1 MLGSWLDEILYA
13 IGVEDRSEG
22 KGELAKKRD
31 EWLGKLGGGITEAI
45 LGEVGK
51 EIKRGITEADLG
63 GLVSEALNPIN
74 SKMAQFRLELLKGFQ
89 SFGDEIAKS
98 WSKADQAAFEYAKQV
113 GMSEKAIESFRDGII
128 NMSGAVTEV
137 GNLYGKTFDELLKLQ
152 SKFSEELGRSV
163 RFSTEQLKDVAAMS
177 GIIGD
182 DMAVKFTAQMEA
194 FGMSTSSAG
203 EMVAK
208 MYGDSV
214 KKGITLQAYSK
225 NVSENLH
232 LAQQYTFK
240 NGVQGLM
247 SMAENAAKMKMDMQ
261 QVVSLGN
268 KLAEGGVEGAVNM
281 AAELQVLGG
290 AFAQFADPLGLL
302 HDSLLGMD
310 ELSDRLTGLVGK
322 IGRFD
327 KQQGKVVIDPFQ
339 QMQLRQAAKSMGL
352 DYGKLIDSATQQAKR
367 KEIESQMSGL
377 SNIPDEYKE
386 MIMNTAQFDKNG
398 NAGITLANG
407 SFKNI
412 SELTKNELVEIADL
426 EKDLGTDVKE
436 IKRFLIGAED
446 ARKNQ
451 EAALENQRAVDN
463 QIEAKQVKSVYH
475 ALGDNQKALRE
486 IVHWQ
491 KVSAMYAQIQA
502 IKKMGSDVFGLFKGI
517 TKLFGFANGGIIKT
531 HSDGDLITNGTP
543 GKEYILNSAQHGEFI
558 VNKESTKHHLALLR
572 AINND
577 KTGNLRI
584 KQYEDG
590 GLLNTLTTGNGIG
603 ASMPI
608 MGGMGIMGNMYQL
621 QMINSIQGSY
631 QHYVDG
637 IQGRFSKTQGLI
649 DARNNE
655 LNNIISNAKKEQQR
669 LLNEQKG
676 FRLTKQGRLQNKINL
691 QNTEK
696 EIAKARMALE
706 SNTKHQ
712 EALNSTMAK
721 TKEQQAKIA
730 KIGRVGMKVGGSA
743 MAGVGAFM
751 SAKSQYEATGEAIM
765 NKQKAQAGSIGAGIG
780 AAAGAALGSF
790 AGPIGMMV
798 GGAIGQMAG
807 QAIGEAIGTESD
819 EKMWNKRG
827 ELAKNIV
834 SAEGSNKFMRIK
846 GGFSTKEQKVLASA
860 LNDGK
865 LYESEIKDKDLL
877 TKLKETGNEHL
888 IEKHAR
894 GGWIKGRTH
903 SAGGEFLGI
912 WEGKIHE
919 GEDSEAIIPADKAKK
934 STSLIN
940 ALLDGRINDSTI
952 KPIEPMGKQMKVNE
966 RYAQNQSPQ
975 TFKMEPININFNGSI
990 KLETNDKSFDISE
1003 EIFKN
1008 PRLLNKITDLI
1019 VKQMNTDEHFAFN
1032 RKTFRRKYTTL

>member
-1 MLGSWLDEILYA
+1 MLGSLLDEFFYA
-13 IGVEDRSEG
+13 IGVEDRSAG

-31 EWLGKLGGGITEAI
+31 GLLGEIMGGITDFA
-45 LGEVGK
+45 LGEVGTIIKKGIK
-51 EIKRGITEADLG
+51 EAGIGDILAEA
-63 GLVSEALNPIN
+63 VNPVT
-74 SKMAQFRLELLKGFQ
+74 AQVAKAQLETLKAFQ
-89 SFGDEIAKS
+89 SFGDALAKS
-98 WSKADQAAFEYAKQV
+98 WSKADQAAFDYAKQV
-113 GMSEKAIESFRDGII
+113 GMSEKAIEKFRDGII

-137 GNLYGKTFDELLKLQ
+137 GNLYGKTFEDLLKLQ

-177 GIIGD
+177 GIVGD
-182 DMAVKFTAQMEA
+182 DMAVKFAAQMET

-203 EMVAK
+203 EIVAK

-268 KLAEGGVEGAVNM
+268 KLAEGGVESAVNM
-281 AAELQVLGG
+281 GAELQVLGG

-302 HDSLLGMD
+302 HDSLLDMEG
-310 ELSDRLTGLVGK
+310 LSDRLTSLVGEM
-322 IGRFD
+322 GRFD

-339 QMQLRQAAKSMGL
+339 QMQLRTAAKSMGL
-352 DYGKLIDSATQQAKR
+352 DYSKLIDSATQQAKR
-367 KEIESQMSGL
+367 KEIESQMVGL
-377 SNIPDEYKE
+377 SNIPDKYKE
-386 MIMNTAQFDKNG
+386 MIINTAQFDKNG
-398 NAGITLANG
+398 NAGVTLANG

-412 SELTKNELVEIADL
+412 SELTRSELIEIADL

-436 IKRFLIGAED
+436 IKKFLIGAED

-463 QIEAKQVKSVYH
+463 HKEAKVVKSVYQ
-475 ALGDNQKALRE
+475 ALGENQKALQD

-491 KVSAMYAQIQA
+491 KISAMYAQIQA
-502 IKKMGSDVFGLFKGI
+502 MKQMGTQVLGVFKGI
-517 TKLFGFANGGIIKT
+517 GKLLGFANGGMIKT
-531 HSDGDLITNGTP
+531 HSEGDIITNGTP

-558 VNKESTKHHLALLR
+558 VNAKATKHHLGLLR
-572 AINND
+572 AINGD
-577 KTGNLRI
+577 KNGNLRF
-584 KQYEDG
+584 KKYEDG

-603 ASMPI
+603 APMPM

-621 QMINSIQGSY
+621 QMYQQLNEGIKKMTTGSERY
-631 QHYVDG
+631 LQLQTKMDSH
-637 IQGRFSKTQGLI
+637 
-649 DARNNE
+649 
-655 LNNIISNAKKEQQR
+655 LNNIKSLKNQGTSLNNKLSRWQTLNNRAQIGSKQYYQSKFYIDKYTKELETINHNLSTTQKGYDKMVSMQDKVIKKE
-669 LLNEQKG
+669 
-676 FRLTKQGRLQNKINL
+676 
-691 QNTEK
+691 
-696 EIAKARMALE
+696 AKMR
-706 SNTKHQ
+706 N
-712 EALNSTMAK
+712 
-721 TKEQQAKIA
+721 
-730 KIGRVGMKVGGSA
+730 IGRVGGSV

-751 SAKSQYEATGEAIM
+751 SAKAQYEATGEAIM

-780 AAAGAALGSF
+780 AAAGTALGSF
-790 AGPIGMMV
+790 AGPIGMMI

-807 QAIGEAIGTESD
+807 QAIGEAVGSESD
-819 EKMWNKRG
+819 EKMWKMRG
-827 ELAKNIV
+827 ELAKDID

-846 GGFSTKEQKVLASA
+846 GDFSTKEQKVLASA

-865 LYESEIKDKDLL
+865 LYEGEIKDEDLL
-877 TKLKETGNEHL
+877 TKLKETGNGQL

-903 SAGGEFLGI
+903 SAGGELLGI
-912 WEGKIHE
+912 WGGKIHE

-1032 RKTFRRKYTTL
+1032 RKTFRKKYTTL

>member
-1 MLGSWLDEILYA
+1 MFREWNFGHGAHESNVEFTGGVNETIGNIAESASETLSDVFLDIYGGLG
-13 IGVEDRSEG
+13 
-22 KGELAKKRD
+22 
-31 EWLGKLGGGITEAI
+31 GKLG
-45 LGEVGK
+45 
-51 EIKRGITEADLG
+51 EIMKD
-63 GLVSEALNPIN
+63 GLQKAGLEQIFKDTLNPLKGIA
-74 SKMAQFRLELLKGFQ
+74 AQFNLAIFDSFK
-89 SFGDEIAKS
+89 SFGEQIGKS
-98 WSKADQAAFEYAKQV
+98 WNAVDQAAFDFAKQA
-113 GMSEKAIESFRDGII
+113 GLAKEQAEGLRKRILDLSNA
-128 NMSGAVTEV
+128 GAEF
-137 GNLYGKTFDELLKLQ
+137 GRKYGKTLDQVLKLQ
-152 SKFSEELGRSV
+152 SDFDIAIGRTV
-163 RFSTEQLKDVAAMS
+163 RFTNEQFKDISALSAVV
-177 GIIGD
+177 GD
-182 DMAVKFTAQMEA
+182 EMAVKFSAQLDD
-194 FGMSTSSAG
+194 FGMSTSAAG
-203 EMVAK
+203 EMMTQ
-208 MYGDSV
+208 MYNGSI

-225 NVSENLH
+225 NVTENLH

-240 NGVQGLM
+240 DGVKGLM
-247 SMAENAAKMKMDMQ
+247 SMAENAAKTKMDMQ
-261 QVVSLGN
+261 QIVSLGN

-281 AAELQVLGG
+281 AADLQVLGG
-290 AFAQFADPLGLL
+290 SFAEFADPLALL
-302 HDSLLGMD
+302 HDGLLDMEG
-310 ELSDRLTGLVGK
+310 LSDKLTGLVGK
-322 IGRFD
+322 MGRFN
-327 KQQGKVVIDPFQ
+327 KETGKVDIGAFQ
-339 QMQLRQAAKSMGL
+339 QMQLREAAKTMGV
-352 DYGKLIDSATQQAKR
+352 DYGKLIESATHQAKR
-367 KEIESQMSGL
+367 KEIENQMAGL
-377 SNIPDEYKE
+377 GNIPEEYKE
-386 MIMNTAQFDKNG
+386 FIKNTAQFQNGKAGITDKNG
-398 NAGITLANG
+398 NFKDLASLSASDIAEMAKYAQSDSENIRDIAEMLRGALDVQKGMEAEMENARATEYADQAEKYKGIYE
-407 SFKNI
+407 KI
-412 SELTKNELVEIADL
+412 SQSREALLELVKYQRIA
-426 EKDLGTDVKE
+426 
-436 IKRFLIGAED
+436 ASM
-446 ARKNQ
+446 
-451 EAALENQRAVDN
+451 
-463 QIEAKQVKSVYH
+463 QIFSSMS
-475 ALGDNQKALRE
+475 NT
-486 IVHWQ
+486 I
-491 KVSAMYAQIQA
+491 S
-502 IKKMGSDVFGLFKGI
+502 GLFSPIFSFFK
-517 TKLFGFANGGIIKT
+517 KANGGIVKT
-531 HSDGDLITNGTP
+531 HSEGDIITNGTP

-621 QMINSIQGSY
+621 QMINSIQGKY

-655 LNNIISNAKKEQQR
+655 LNNVIANAKKEQQR
-669 LLNEQKG
+669 LLNE
-676 FRLTKQGRLQNKINL
+676 RRNTVMTKRGQLQNKIDFR
-691 QNTEK
+691 NTEK

-712 EALNSTMAK
+712 ETLNSTIAK
-721 TKEQQAKIA
+721 TKAQQAKIA
-730 KIGRVGMKVGGSA
+730 KIGRVGMRVGGSA

-751 SAKSQYEATGEAIM
+751 SAKAQYEATGEAIM

-790 AGPIGMMV
+790 AGPIGMMI

-807 QAIGEAIGTESD
+807 QAIGEAVGSESD
-819 EKMWNKRG
+819 EKMWNMRG
-827 ELAKNIV
+827 KLAKDID

-846 GGFSTKEQKVLASA
+846 GDFSTKEQKVLASA

-865 LYESEIKDKDLL
+865 LYEGEIKDEDLL
-877 TKLKETGNEHL
+877 TKLKETGNGQL

-903 SAGGEFLGI
+903 SSGGELLGI
-912 WEGKIHE
+912 WGGKIHE

-1032 RKTFRRKYTTL
+1032 RKTFRKKYTTL